1 MTKGEKRF
9 ASSLYFWKLECK
21 EGDDNDLC
29 QDETAKEGK
38 GLIMALR
45 WSIRHS
51 SQIYPTANEDIFILF
66 YFTFSVF

>member
-51 SQIYPTANEDIFILF
+51 S
-66 YFTFSVF
+66 